1 LRSASKLKRGVIKRT
16 GGLFWF
22 SVIVDFSS
30 PIFFWIFYVPWI
42 VLRTLFV
49 NRFQSILFYILHD
62 ICLVYVFVNLF
73 FNVVFCVCSLFFF
86 LSQPDL
92 VNITWITGNTHC
104 SIVDKIDPTSEDV
117 EMIKKKS
124 LSITLGYIFLWN
136 VIRRIYLPFLQLI
149 SKNTVDEPW
158 RGSPLFLSSKVEEWL
173 IMTFVMEACLL
184 DPFVVFGFRFGTNLN
199 W

>member
-1 LRSASKLKRGVIKRT
+1 MRT

-49 NRFQSILFYILHD
+49 NRFQSNLFYILHD
-62 ICLVYVFVNLF
+62 ICLSSTFLWIF
-73 FNVVFCVCSLFFF
+73 FSMLSSVLVLCFFF

-92 VNITWITGNTHC
+92 VNITWITGNTHR
-104 SIVDKIDPTSEDV
+104 SIVDKIDPTSKDV
-117 EMIKKKS
+117 EMVKENI

-149 SKNTVDEPW
+149 SKNTFDEPW
-158 RGSPLFLSSKVEEWL
+158 RGSPLFLSSEVEEWL
-173 IMTFVMEACLL
+173 IMTFVMEICLL
-184 DPFVVFGFRFGTNLN
+184 DPFVVFGFRFGTDLN